1 MRPPFIASRAGRPRT
16 RGKAAAARLI
26 PQLGLPADM
35 RPARATS
42 SIQTDAPP
50 DGRHRPN
57 LFVVGAPRSGTT
69 SLWRW
74 LGAHPEIFM
83 SPVKEPRFFSGNRS
97 RRSVTDRDSY
107 LRLFDGARDEK
118 LRGEAT
124 PSYLW
129 SKRVAKAIH
138 GFSPEAKIVISLREP
153 VDWTHSAYLRNLEDG
168 IEERTFL
175 EAVSDDLA
183 HRGAAPDRSPY
194 VRPALY
200 ARSVERYIQ
209 TFGDRVTVLFF
220 EDLAA
225 DPRGTMRG
233 LYATLGVE
241 PGFADRFD
249 PKPQNQYALP
259 RNAAVKRLLAGRRL
273 ARGLVPSRLRQ
284 GLFNAMMT
292 PAPKPEPDPESVRVL
307 REVYEPDVAALQ
319 VLLDRRLPPAWERSF
334 PGLRAASMARSPG

>member
-1 MRPPFIASRAGRPRT
+1 
-16 RGKAAAARLI
+16 
-26 PQLGLPADM
+26 M
-35 RPARATS
+35 RPAPSKS
-42 SIQTDAPP
+42 SPRTDAPA
-50 DGRHRPN
+50 DRRSWPN

-83 SPVKEPRFFSGNRS
+83 APVKEPRFFSGNRS
-97 RRSVTDRDSY
+97 HRTVDDRDSY
-107 LRLFDGARDEK
+107 LRLFDGARGEK

-138 GFSPEAKIVISLREP
+138 GFSPEARIVISLREP

-168 IEERTFL
+168 IEDRTFL

-183 HRGAAPDRSPY
+183 HRHAAPHRSPY

-200 ARSVERYIQ
+200 ARSVERYLQ

-233 LYATLGVE
+233 LYGALGVD
-241 PGFADRFD
+241 PGFADRFE

-273 ARGLVPSRLRQ
+273 ARGLMPSRLRQ

-319 VLLDRRLPPAWERSF
+319 VLLDRRLPPAWERRF
-334 PGLRAASMARSPG
+334 PGLRAVSMARSPS